1 MAKRKNTQEEPLIEV
16 VDGTGSGNSSDFAVK
31 NQNLI
36 FGLVGAVLLIIAA
49 YVMYTNL
56 VSEPRNKEAIAQS
69 AQAQYQFERDS
80 FQLALSNPGQGYP
93 GFLDIIKDYKGT
105 KAANIAKYYAGISYL
120 NLGDYNKALEYLQ
133 AFSPSGAVLPIS
145 RWGALGDVYAELGQM
160 DKAQGAY
167 EKAVGLAANDLLT
180 PYYLK
185 KLGALYEMQ
194 GNNASANQSYK
205 RIKSEFPTAIES
217 NDIQKYIV
225 RSSK

>member
-16 VDGTGSGNSSDFAVK
+16 VDGKGTGNSSDFAVK

-36 FGLVGAVLLIIAA
+36 FGVVGAVLLIIAA

-69 AQAQYQFERDS
+69 AQAQFQFERDS
-80 FQLALSNPGQGYP
+80 FQLALTNPGQGYP

-105 KAANIAKYYAGISYL
+105 KAANLAKYYAGIAYL
-120 NLGDYNKALEYLQ
+120 NLGDYNKSLEYLQ
-133 AFSPSGAVLPIS
+133 EFSPSGAVLPIS
-145 RWGALGDVYAELGQM
+145 KWGALGDAYAELSQM
-160 DKAQGAY
+160 DKARGAY

-185 KLGALYEMQ
+185 KLGALYEVE
-194 GNNASANQSYK
+194 GNNAAANQSYK
-205 RIKSEFPTAIES
+205 RIKSEFPTAIEA

>member
-16 VDGTGSGNSSDFAVK
+16 VSGTGSNGTADFAIK

-36 FGLVGAVLLIIAA
+36 FSIVGAILLIIAA

-56 VSEPRNKEAIAQS
+56 VSEPRNKEAMAQS
-69 AQAQYQFERDS
+69 AQAQFQFERDS

-93 GFLDIIKDYKGT
+93 GFLDIIKDFKGT
-105 KAANIAKYYAGISYL
+105 KAANLAKYYAGISYL
-120 NLGDYNKALEYLQ
+120 NLGDYNSALEYLQ
-133 AFSPSGAVLPIS
+133 EFQAVGTLLPIS
-145 RWGALGDVYAELGQM
+145 KWGALGDVYAELGQM
-160 DKAQGAY
+160 DKSRNSY
-167 EKAVGLAANDLLT
+167 EKAVAANANELLT

-194 GNNASANQSYK
+194 GNKAGANQSYT

-225 RSSK
+225 RSSN